1 MLINNLCNKEE
12 IKSPRNT
19 YGDTLVELGEK
30 NHDIVVLDADLSCST
45 QTCRFHK
52 AFPDRF
58 FNCGIAEQDMMTT
71 AAGLAFGG
79 KIVFAST
86 FAMFATARCLDQIR
100 NTICYSKLN
109 VKIVATHGGITVGE
123 DGASHQALEDIAY
136 MRAIPDMKVIV
147 PADCTEVNQV
157 IKYAAQTDGPFY
169 IRIPRTNLK
178 SIFDSEKYKFN
189 PSLGVR
195 LKEGKDLT
203 IVSNGETLIEVINAA
218 KRLSEVGIEAE
229 VLHYPMVKPFYPATL
244 VESAQKTKKV
254 AVVEN
259 HSIIGGLGTAICEA
273 LSVYCPCQVYRIG
286 TKDTFGQSGEQRQLM
301 EFYGLTD
308 KKIYEKIIKFM
319 DVK

>member
-1 MLINNLCNKEE
+1 MLINKDE

-19 YGDTLVELGEK
+19 YGDTLVELGAK
-30 NHDIVVLDADLSCST
+30 NHNIVVLDADLSCST
-45 QTCRFHK
+45 QTCRFKK
-52 AFPDRF
+52 AYPERF

-71 AAGLAFGG
+71 AAGLAYGG

-123 DGASHQALEDIAY
+123 DGASHQALEDISY
-136 MRAIPDMKVIV
+136 MRSVPEMKVIV
-147 PADCTEVNQV
+147 PSDCEEVKQV
-157 IKYAAQTDGPFY
+157 IEYAANTDGPMY

-178 SIFDSEKYKFN
+178 CIFDPDKYKFN
-189 PSLGVR
+189 PTAGI
-195 LKEGKDLT
+195 KIKDGKDLT

-218 KRLSEVGIEAE
+218 KRLQEVGIEAD
-229 VLHYPMVKPFYPATL
+229 VIHYPVVKPLHPAAL
-244 VESAQKTKKV
+244 IESVQKTKKV
-254 AVVEN
+254 VVVEN
-259 HSIIGGLGTAICEA
+259 HSVIGGLGSAVCEE
-273 LSVYCPCQVYRIG
+273 LSIYYPVKVYRIG

-301 EFYGLTD
+301 DFYGLTD